1 VQTYHVRTGFVVPT
15 GIVVV
20 GRVSLLF
27 PLMYAVGGG
36 ACRCACR
43 LSKLL
48 LNLTYLAPVGVSAG
62 RQNFKFFQLNLLA
75 VV

>member
-1 VQTYHVRTGFVVPT
+1 MVVGAETCANLHSVRTGFVVPT

-43 LSKLL
+43 LSKLH
-48 LNLTYLAPVGVSAG
+48 TLAT
-62 RQNFKFFQLNLLA
+62 
-75 VV
+75 